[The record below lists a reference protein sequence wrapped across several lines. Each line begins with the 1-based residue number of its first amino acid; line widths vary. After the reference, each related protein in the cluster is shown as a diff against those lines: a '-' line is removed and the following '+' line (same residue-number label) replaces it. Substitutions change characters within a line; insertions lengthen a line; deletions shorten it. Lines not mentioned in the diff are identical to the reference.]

1 MASLNKNVEKS
12 VILCIENI
20 EENAVLNYNII
31 EIKERFNMFKR
42 KVTQQLL
49 EWKEKYGG
57 KYAVL
62 LQGARRVGKSTIAE
76 NFAKD
81 NYKSYI
87 IIDFSKISKEESEIF
102 DDINNLDI
110 FFLRLQSI
118 TSVKL
123 YERESVIIFDE
134 IQLAPK
140 VRQAI
145 KHLVKDGRYDYIE
158 TGSLIS
164 IKKNINNI
172 VIPSEEMK
180 INVYPMDY
188 EEFCWAC
195 KKDYFM
201 LELIN
206 QFNKPI
212 GQVTNRNLMRDFRL
226 YMAVGGM
233 PQAVEA
239 YLDKKTFQEIDVIK
253 KEIIELYKDDF
264 RKIDPSGR
272 ISMIYD
278 SIPSQLAL
286 GRKSFVLSSAINKRV
301 SNKDEELLYD
311 LLDSK
316 TVLACYNVTEP
327 SISLNLTKDLSD
339 FKLYLSDIGLF
350 TTMLFNDKR
359 LISENIY
366 NKLLSDKLEA
376 NLGYLYENAIAQII
390 KSNNRELFFHHWR
403 DGGKVHSYEVDF
415 IISDK
420 NKIIPI
426 EVKSSNHNNHKSIVE
441 FEKKYS
447 SVISRRIMFSQK
459 DISNENMLEL
469 KPIYLAP
476 VIIKQI
482 D

>member
-1 MASLNKNVEKS
+1 
-12 VILCIENI
+12 
-20 EENAVLNYNII
+20 
-31 EIKERFNMFKR
+31 MFKR
-42 KVTQQLL
+42 KVTDQLY
-49 EWKEKYGG
+49 EWKKKYSGR
-57 KYAVL
+57 YAAL

-76 NFAKD
+76 NFAKE

-87 IIDFSKISKEESEIF
+87 LVDFSKISKEELSVF
-102 DDINNLDI
+102 DDISNLDI
-110 FFLRLQSI
+110 FFLRLQSVMSI
-118 TSVKL
+118 KL

-134 IQLAPK
+134 IQLVPK

-164 IKKNINNI
+164 IKKNVKGI

-195 KKDYFM
+195 SKDYSM
-201 LELIN
+201 LETIN
-206 QFNKPI
+206 KFNKPI
-212 GQVTNRNLMRDFRL
+212 GQATNRTLMRDFRI
-226 YMAVGGM
+226 YMAIGGM

-239 YLDKKTFQEIDVIK
+239 YLEKKTFQEIDAIK

-286 GRKSFVLSSAINKRV
+286 GRQKFVLSSVINKKV

-327 SISLNLTKDLSD
+327 SVSLNLTKDISD

-390 KSNNRELFFHHWR
+390 KSNNRELYFHHWKEN
-403 DGGKVHSYEVDF
+403 GKTHSYEIDF

-420 NKIIPI
+420 NKIVPI
-426 EVKSSNHNNHKSIVE
+426 EVKSSNHNNHKSINE

-447 SVISRRIMFSQK
+447 SCISRRIMFSQK
-459 DISNENMLEL
+459 DISNDNMLEF

-476 VIIKQI
+476 VIIKSF

>member
-145 KHLVKDGRYDYIE
+145 KHLVKEQQCFGKNFKGVSRY
-158 TGSLIS
+158 
-164 IKKNINNI
+164 
-172 VIPSEEMK
+172 
-180 INVYPMDY
+180 
-188 EEFCWAC
+188 
-195 KKDYFM
+195 
-201 LELIN
+201 
-206 QFNKPI
+206 
-212 GQVTNRNLMRDFRL
+212 
-226 YMAVGGM
+226 
-233 PQAVEA
+233 
-239 YLDKKTFQEIDVIK
+239 
-253 KEIIELYKDDF
+253 
-264 RKIDPSGR
+264 
-272 ISMIYD
+272 
-278 SIPSQLAL
+278 
-286 GRKSFVLSSAINKRV
+286 
-301 SNKDEELLYD
+301 
-311 LLDSK
+311 
-316 TVLACYNVTEP
+316 
-327 SISLNLTKDLSD
+327 
-339 FKLYLSDIGLF
+339 
-350 TTMLFNDKR
+350 
-359 LISENIY
+359 
-366 NKLLSDKLEA
+366 
-376 NLGYLYENAIAQII
+376 
-390 KSNNRELFFHHWR
+390 
-403 DGGKVHSYEVDF
+403 
-415 IISDK
+415 
-420 NKIIPI
+420 
-426 EVKSSNHNNHKSIVE
+426 
-441 FEKKYS
+441 EKK
-447 SVISRRIMFSQK
+447 SV
-459 DISNENMLEL
+459 
-469 KPIYLAP
+469 
-476 VIIKQI
+476 
-482 D
+482 

>member
-286 GRKSFVLSSAINKRV
+286 GRKSFVLRSAINKRV

>member
-1 MASLNKNVEKS
+1 
-12 VILCIENI
+12 
-20 EENAVLNYNII
+20 
-31 EIKERFNMFKR
+31 MFKR
-42 KVTQQLL
+42 KVTEQLY
-49 EWKEKYGG
+49 EWKKKYSG
-57 KYAVL
+57 KYAAL

-76 NFAKD
+76 NFAKK

-87 IIDFSKISKEESEIF
+87 LVDFSKISKEELDVF
-102 DDINNLDI
+102 DDISNLDI
-110 FFLRLQSI
+110 FFLRLQSVMSI
-118 TSVKL
+118 KL

-134 IQLAPK
+134 IQLVPK

-164 IKKNINNI
+164 IKKNVKGI

-195 KKDYFM
+195 NKDYSM
-201 LELIN
+201 LETIN

-212 GQVTNRNLMRDFRL
+212 GQATNRTLMRDFRI
-226 YMAVGGM
+226 YMAIGGM

-239 YLDKKTFQEIDVIK
+239 YLEKKTFQEIDAIK

-286 GRKSFVLSSAINKRV
+286 GRQKFVLSSVINKKV

-327 SISLNLTKDLSD
+327 SVSLNLTKDISD

-390 KSNNRELFFHHWR
+390 KSNNRELYFHHWKEN
-403 DGGKVHSYEVDF
+403 GKTHSYEIDF

-420 NKIIPI
+420 NKIVPI
-426 EVKSSNHNNHKSIVE
+426 EVKSSNHNNHKSINE

-447 SVISRRIMFSQK
+447 SCISRRIMFSQK
-459 DISNENMLEL
+459 DISNDNMLEL

-476 VIIKQI
+476 VIIKSF

>member
-31 EIKERFNMFKR
+31 EIKEGFNMFKR

-110 FFLRLQSI
+110 FLLRLQSI

-239 YLDKKTFQEIDVIK
+239 YLEKKTFQEIDVIK

-264 RKIDPSGR
+264 RKIDPSRR